1 MNIFLSYFMQ
11 VFEKLGYMEFFAF
24 IANSKKPISGF
35 LKQKIFFTDIW
46 FRTLKTELACFLFF
60 ISLLH
65 ISCGNNQMNEPSNTL
80 TYNES
85 QGLSTLDPALAG
97 VSAPIQIGGQ
107 IFSGLLDLDSD
118 HVIQPCLAKSWQ
130 VDSSGKEWIFTLK
143 PNICFHRDTCFGNTS
158 IRRFVKAQDVKY
170 SFERIC
176 DARVKT
182 SGFWIFRNRL
192 LGADEFNE
200 ATKAGISPKEGIKGI
215 IVLNDSMVKII
226 LKKPFAPFLS
236 LLTMSYCQIVPK
248 EAIEYYG
255 QSFGIHPIG
264 TGPFMVKSWKSDQQL
279 VLARNPDYFR
289 YDINGNRLP
298 YLDSIIIRFIKDTKT
313 EFLEYEQGKLDIVL
327 SLDPVFMSK
336 VIGENDS
343 LLPTYANHHL
353 IREESEDIVYCGI
366 MLDSAANAETSTYP
380 LWKSKLLRQALNYA
394 IDRKAIC
401 KYILKGKGVPAEH
414 GPLSPSMPG
423 FSREVKGYTYNPQK
437 ARLLLAEAGY
447 PDGNNLPTI
456 IMQSGNNAT
465 TIQTAEALQQQW
477 QKLGIKVSLRQVNFA
492 EHSSMMHSGKL
503 GFWRGN
509 WITDY
514 PDPENVLA
522 LFYSPLASPKGLND
536 TRIHSRI
543 MDSLYEQALW
553 PGHSV
558 PKRYAMYNE
567 MERIVIEEAPWVF
580 LYYTVN
586 YRLAQP
592 SVIGLRP
599 EVFGRLL
606 FENVRIKRA
615 N

>member
-1 MNIFLSYFMQ
+1 
-11 VFEKLGYMEFFAF
+11 
-24 IANSKKPISGF
+24 
-35 LKQKIFFTDIW
+35 
-46 FRTLKTELACFLFF
+46 
-60 ISLLH
+60 
-65 ISCGNNQMNEPSNTL
+65 
-80 TYNES
+80 
-85 QGLSTLDPALAG
+85 
-97 VSAPIQIGGQ
+97 
-107 IFSGLLDLDSD
+107 
-118 HVIQPCLAKSWQ
+118 
-130 VDSSGKEWIFTLK
+130 
-143 PNICFHRDTCFGNTS
+143 
-158 IRRFVKAQDVKY
+158 
-170 SFERIC
+170 
-176 DARVKT
+176 
-182 SGFWIFRNRL
+182 
-192 LGADEFNE
+192 
-200 ATKAGISPKEGIKGI
+200 
-215 IVLNDSMVKII
+215 
-226 LKKPFAPFLS
+226 
-236 LLTMSYCQIVPK
+236 
-248 EAIEYYG
+248 
-255 QSFGIHPIG
+255 
-264 TGPFMVKSWKSDQQL
+264 
-279 VLARNPDYFR
+279 
-289 YDINGNRLP
+289 
-298 YLDSIIIRFIKDTKT
+298 
-313 EFLEYEQGKLDIVL
+313 
-327 SLDPVFMSK
+327 
-336 VIGENDS
+336 
-343 LLPTYANHHL
+343 
-353 IREESEDIVYCGI
+353 
-366 MLDSAANAETSTYP
+366 MLDSAANSETSTYP

-423 FSREVKGYTYNPQK
+423 FSREVKGYSYNPQK
-437 ARLLLAEAGY
+437 ARVLLAEAGY
-447 PDGNNLPTI
+447 PDGKNLPTI

-492 EHSSMMHSGKL
+492 EHSSMMHGGKL

-553 PGHSV
+553 PGYSV